1 MTFMPSNYQTLTDEL
16 TDLAHSADSTEQLMT
31 MLVERLAELMT
42 HYNWVGFYMLDKHD
56 SAAEPMLVLGPYV
69 GAETPHK
76 RIPLN
81 QGICG
86 AAVSSAQTIV
96 IDDVNADSR
105 YLACSIET
113 KSEIVAPIF
122 VRDAVVGE
130 LDIDSHVP
138 AAFTDDDRQLVEHCA
153 SLVGRY
159 LEKINFKG

>member
-1 MTFMPSNYQTLTDEL
+1 MPANYQTLADEL
-16 TDLAHSADSTEQLMT
+16 THLATSATSAEHLMT
-31 MLVERLAELMT
+31 MIVERLQDLLK
-42 HYNWVGFYMLDKHD
+42 HYNWVGFYMVDHGD
-56 SAAEPMLVLGPYV
+56 ASTEPMLVLGPYV
-69 GAETPHK
+69 GTATPHV

-86 AAVSSAQTIV
+86 AAVSSAQTV
-96 IDDVNADSR
+96 VVDDVNADPR

-122 VRDAVVGE
+122 VNGKVVGE

-138 AAFTDDDRQLVEHCA
+138 AAFTGDDRTLVEHCA

-159 LEKINFKG
+159 LERAA